1 MTRKEFLSA
10 GLSGLVAAGSRFPAR
25 AQGGGRPKNVL
36 LLMSDQHRRDCL
48 GIEGNRFARTPNLDA
63 LARTGARFGS
73 AYCSNPVCTPS
84 RASLLTGLYTHNHQA
99 WNNTTP
105 WPFDRK
111 TAAHYFGRA
120 GYMTALIGKMHFVD
134 AQTHGFDYHLDFN
147 DWYQYLGPK
156 TKLYAD
162 ELSRANSGSG
172 MPQIDD
178 LWRGQGDPWKGVRT
192 LDSRKGAVAVGR
204 ASEIPE
210 QDHFDNFVARETV
223 RFLKTHGKRQPF
235 FAICSCLK
243 PHDPFMPAQ
252 RFASM
257 FRAEDMQLPPTWGKV
272 DLSQVPKEVGDAIRV
287 NGPTP
292 ELADSAEA
300 KQRIAMY
307 YANLAQLDDALGQ
320 VLTALRELDLERDTI
335 VLYTSD
341 HGEMLG
347 DHGLWQKF
355 QFYEGSCGVPLMV
368 RAPGVTTPG
377 SRCSMPVS
385 QVGVLPALAESCGVT
400 TPRLDAPG
408 FVPQLRDVSAVRDL
422 PVFSEFN
429 LQTPR
434 AKYMLRRNNFK
445 YTFRVNDMPELY
457 DMTRD
462 PDEMTNLALKPE
474 QRERV
479 EQMKQELFAWY
490 KPPEISGVPPRKKAP

>member
-1 MTRKEFLSA
+1 MTRREFLSA
-10 GLSGLVAAGSRFPAR
+10 GLAGLTAAGTPFRAR
-25 AQGGGRPKNVL
+25 AQGSGRPQNVL

-48 GIEGNRFARTPNLDA
+48 GIEGDRFARTPNLDS
-63 LARTGARFGS
+63 LARSGVRFAS

-105 WPFDRK
+105 WPFEHK
-111 TAAHYFGRA
+111 TLAHYFGHA

-134 AQTHGFDYHLDFN
+134 AQTHGFDYRLDFN

-178 LWRGQGDPWKGVRT
+178 LWRDEGDPWKGVRT

-210 QDHFDNFVARETV
+210 RDHFDNFVARETV

-243 PHDPFMPAQ
+243 PHDPFMPAR

-272 DLSQVPKEVGDAIRV
+272 DLAQVPNEVGDAIRV

-292 ELADSAEA
+292 ELSDPAQA
-300 KQRIAMY
+300 KERIAMY
-307 YANLAQLDDALGQ
+307 HANLAQLDEALGQ
-320 VLTALRELDLERDTI
+320 VLTALRELDLEKDTI

-355 QFYEGSCGVPLMV
+355 QFYEGSCGVPLIV
-368 RAPGVTTPG
+368 RAPGVTRAG
-377 SRCSMPVS
+377 STCPMPVS
-385 QVGVLPALAESCGVT
+385 LVQVLPTLAGLCGVSM
-400 TPRLDAPG
+400 PQLDAPSL
-408 FVPQLRDVSAVRDL
+408 VPQLRDVSAVRGL

-429 LQTPR
+429 LQTQR

-457 DMTRD
+457 DMIRD

-474 QRERV
+474 YRERV

-490 KPPEISGVPPRKKAP
+490 TPPEISGLRPQKKLP

>member
-1 MTRKEFLSA
+1 
-10 GLSGLVAAGSRFPAR
+10 
-25 AQGGGRPKNVL
+25 
-36 LLMSDQHRRDCL
+36 
-48 GIEGNRFARTPNLDA
+48 
-63 LARTGARFGS
+63 
-73 AYCSNPVCTPS
+73 
-84 RASLLTGLYTHNHQA
+84 
-99 WNNTTP
+99 
-105 WPFDRK
+105 
-111 TAAHYFGRA
+111 
-120 GYMTALIGKMHFVD
+120 
-134 AQTHGFDYHLDFN
+134 
-147 DWYQYLGPK
+147 
-156 TKLYAD
+156 
-162 ELSRANSGSG
+162 
-172 MPQIDD
+172 
-178 LWRGQGDPWKGVRT
+178 
-192 LDSRKGAVAVGR
+192 
-204 ASEIPE
+204 
-210 QDHFDNFVARETV
+210 
-223 RFLKTHGKRQPF
+223 
-235 FAICSCLK
+235 
-243 PHDPFMPAQ
+243 
-252 RFASM
+252 M